1 MVLVVLVYMGYQV
14 TTNLSQRIVTAD
26 AVEVT
31 AEDKISTSGVFVR
44 RETPVY
50 AQAQG
55 GTVEFLA
62 SDGEKVSKGQQI
74 ARFFSDENQLA
85 LYRESVALAEEID
98 SVNYAFTHMADGS
111 DSVKLDS
118 LIKMNLIKMGDKL
131 DRGLVSQAEEY
142 ASKLDAMIIQRGV
155 AQQGE
160 TDYQSILSQLQE
172 QKASVDSQIT
182 GGQTV
187 TSQQAGYF
195 VGSTDGLDRA
205 FGPADQRRPRA
216 AAGGGWGHW
225 QSGG

>member
-1 MVLVVLVYMGYQV
+1 
-14 TTNLSQRIVTAD
+14 
-26 AVEVT
+26 
-31 AEDKISTSGVFVR
+31 
-44 RETPVY
+44 
-50 AQAQG
+50 
-55 GTVEFLA
+55 
-62 SDGEKVSKGQQI
+62 
-74 ARFFSDENQLA
+74 
-85 LYRESVALAEEID
+85 
-98 SVNYAFTHMADGS
+98 MADGS

-187 TSQQAGYF
+187 TSQQAGYS
-195 VGSTDGLDRA
+195 VGSTDGLEQTLTVDGLTEL